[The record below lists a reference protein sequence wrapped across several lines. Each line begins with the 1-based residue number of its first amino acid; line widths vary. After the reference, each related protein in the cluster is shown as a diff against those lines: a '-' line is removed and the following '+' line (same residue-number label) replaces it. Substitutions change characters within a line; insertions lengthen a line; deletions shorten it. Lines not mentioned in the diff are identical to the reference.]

1 MNIDT
6 DLEGYLVDRNDW
18 TPEVAA
24 EIAQRDGYEL
34 TEEHWIYINA
44 AREIYE
50 KEGTV
55 PPVRQFAKRF
65 GLSRNAKE
73 LYDLFP
79 KGPMKMI
86 CKLGGLPKPTGCV

>member
-34 TEEHWIYINA
+34 TEEHWSYINA